1 MVRWTTDGP
10 SQQMGNAFLKNL
22 VLRQTDRVEKTL
34 GFQKLVDVRGGE
46 GGIPPEVATQVPFPV
61 TLNDGF
67 KNLTPTIG
75 AMNIAGTQ
83 GASFQ
88 ITELVKQE

>member
-1 MVRWTTDGP
+1 
-10 SQQMGNAFLKNL
+10 MGNAFLKNL

-34 GFQKLVDVRGGE
+34 GFQKLVEVRGGS
-46 GGIPPEVATQVPFPV
+46 GGIASKVASQVPFPV
-61 TLNDGF
+61 TRNNRF

-88 ITELVKQE
+88 VTELVERE

>member
-1 MVRWTTDGP
+1 
-10 SQQMGNAFLKNL
+10 MGNAFLKNL

-34 GFQKLVDVRGGE
+34 GFQKLVEVRGGE
-46 GGIPPEVATQVPFPV
+46 GGIASKVSSQVPFPV
-61 TLNDGF
+61 TRNNRF

-75 AMNIAGTQ
+75 AMSIARTQ

-88 ITELVKQE
+88 VTELVKQE

>member
-1 MVRWTTDGP
+1 
-10 SQQMGNAFLKNL
+10 MGDTHLKNC
-22 VLRQTDRVEKTL
+22 VRFEADGIEEIFS
-34 GFQKLVDVRGGE
+34 FQKLIDVRCSE
-46 GGIPPEVATQVPFPV
+46 GGVPSEVATQVPFPV

-67 KNLTPTIG
+67 RNRTPTIG

-88 ITELVKQE
+88 ITEFG